1 MIESFEEGG
10 KSLSRKMAFD
20 ERSNPS
26 ENNN

>member
-1 MIESFEEGG
+1 MIESLEEGG
-10 KSLSRKMAFD
+10 KSLTKKMAFD